1 VPETYSILVLKGEG
15 SLELNSSY
23 LILGG
28 TIMQPKRLR
37 IVGWASGLVVFWAY
51 LGIGQAE
58 ESPSVPPPPAW
69 AARKVLTFYYPWYGN
84 PKYPEGSGRW
94 SHWEGVDPENKQIA
108 SSTNYP
114 KLGAYDSH
122 DPKVIAQHAEWSK
135 QAGIHGWIVSW
146 WGRGDFTDRAMPR
159 ILDTCQRAGLQVTIY
174 YETVRGKKTPENAAQ
189 ELLEVLK
196 TYADHPAWFRWQRKP
211 VLFIYGRALD
221 ELGMD
226 GWRKAID
233 QLRQNYPKGVLLIGD
248 RMSREA
254 ARLFDGI
261 HTYNTAGHLKGRYVQ
276 EVRDWCQKTFPG
288 WVALARK
295 ENKIATLTVIPGYDD
310 TKIRKPGLQ
319 VPRFEGHSYALQ
331 WEAAIAARPD
341 WILITSFNEWHEG
354 SEIEPSEQWGDRFL
368 GITRVWS
375 DRFSHAGNAPFH
387 QPAHP

>member
-1 VPETYSILVLKGEG
+1 MERRWLLQ
-15 SLELNSSY
+15 
-23 LILGG
+23 
-28 TIMQPKRLR
+28 M
-37 IVGWASGLVVFWAY
+37 VGWTCGLLVFWWGGDI
-51 LGIGQAE
+51 LQAE
-58 ESPSVPPPPAW
+58 ESASAPPPPPS
-69 AARKVLTFYYPWYGN
+69 AARKVLAFYYPWYGN

-94 SHWEGVDPENKQIA
+94 SHWEGVNPEKKQID

-122 DPKVIAQHAEWSK
+122 DPKVLAQHAHWSK

-159 ILDTCQRAGLQVTIY
+159 ILDACQKAGLHATIY
-174 YETVRGKKTPENAAQ
+174 YETVRDQKTPENAAQ

-196 TYADHPAWFRWQRKP
+196 TYADHPAWFRWQGKP
-211 VLFIYGRALD
+211 ILFIYARALD
-221 ELGMD
+221 ELGLD

-233 QLRQNYPKGVLLIGD
+233 QLRQNYPQGVLLIGD
-248 RMSREA
+248 RMSREV

-261 HTYNTAGHLKGRYVQ
+261 HTYITAEYLKGRYLQ
-276 EVRDWCQKTFPG
+276 EVRDWCEKAFPG

-310 TKIRKPGLQ
+310 TNNTRKVGFQ
-319 VPRFEGHSYALQ
+319 VPRYEGHSYALQ

-354 SEIEPSEQWGDRFL
+354 SEIEPSEEWGDRFIE
-368 GITRVWS
+368 ITRIWS
-375 DRFSHAGNAPFH
+375 DRFTQAGNQGFL
-387 QPAHP
+387 QPAKP